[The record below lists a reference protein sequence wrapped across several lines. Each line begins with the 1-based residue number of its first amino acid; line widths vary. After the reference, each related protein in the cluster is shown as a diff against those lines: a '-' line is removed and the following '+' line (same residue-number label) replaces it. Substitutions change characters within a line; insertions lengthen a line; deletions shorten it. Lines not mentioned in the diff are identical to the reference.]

1 MLLNG
6 DSAFV
11 HGDFTFVAV
20 LNIRFLL
27 LDKINVDVINSCLG
41 VARSENTQARELVRN
56 IYLKRGGIKYCLFV
70 T

>member
-11 HGDFTFVAV
+11 HGDFTFVAA

-41 VARSENTQARELVRN
+41 VAWSENTQARELVRK
-56 IYLKRGGIKYCLFV
+56 IYLKHGGIKYCLFV
-70 T
+70 I